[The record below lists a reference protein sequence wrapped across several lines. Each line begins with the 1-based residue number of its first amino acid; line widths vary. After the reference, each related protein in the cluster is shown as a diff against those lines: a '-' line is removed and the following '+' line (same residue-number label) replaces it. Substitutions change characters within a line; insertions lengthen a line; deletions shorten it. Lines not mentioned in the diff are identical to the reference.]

1 MIRRW
6 VAGIGLAL
14 ALLTC
19 ASAADYP
26 DHPIRL
32 IVPTSPGGVNDIVA
46 RLIQPGLTEALK
58 QPIVIENKPG
68 ANNMTGTNFVAKSP
82 PDGYTLVVVPASHSV
97 NPAVQAKMPFDTE
110 KDLTPIILIGKTP
123 MLFLTN
129 PQVPAKSLRELAVL
143 AKASPNKLS
152 FSTPGLAS
160 QANLVIAQWRS
171 IAGIQATDIPYR
183 GGAPA
188 MLATI
193 SGETQFTVVSSV
205 LAAPQVQ
212 AGKLRP
218 LAIGSLKRD
227 PHFPDVPTFD
237 EAGFPGL
244 EAITW
249 VGIFA
254 PAGTPP
260 AIVARLNGVID
271 RIIHQPDITEK
282 LDAQGIAVDGG
293 PPDALGRLVADEI
306 KRWTTV
312 ATQNRIKVD
321 R

>member
-1 MIRRW
+1 MIRGFL
-6 VAGIGLAL
+6 AGLGLTL

-19 ASAADYP
+19 ARAADYP

-110 KDLTPIILIGKTP
+110 KDLAPIILVGKTP
-123 MLFLTN
+123 MMFLTN
-129 PQVPAKSLRELAVL
+129 PQVPAKSLQDLASL

-171 IAGIQATDIPYR
+171 MAGIEATDIPYR

-193 SGETQFTVVSSV
+193 SGETQFTVMSSV

-212 AGKLRP
+212 SGKLRA

-227 PHFPDVPTFD
+227 PHFPDVPTFG

-244 EAITW
+244 EAVTW

-260 AIVARLNGVID
+260 DIVGRLNSEID
-271 RIIHQPDITEK
+271 RIIHTPDITAK

-293 PPDALGRLVADEI
+293 KPDMLGRLVNDEI
-306 KRWTTV
+306 KRWTAV
-312 ATQNRIKVD
+312 AAQNHIKVD

>member
-1 MIRRW
+1 MIRRL
-6 VAGIGLAL
+6 VAGIGLTL

-110 KDLTPIILIGKTP
+110 KDLAPIILIGKTP

-129 PQVPAKSLRELAVL
+129 PQVPAKSLQELAAL

-171 IAGIQATDIPYR
+171 MAGIQATDIPYR

-193 SGETQFTVVSSV
+193 SGETQFTVMSSV

-227 PHFPDVPTFD
+227 PHFPDVPTFS

-244 EAITW
+244 EAVTW

-260 AIVARLNGVID
+260 EIVARLNGAID
-271 RIIHQPDITEK
+271 RIIHEPDIMEK

>member
-1 MIRRW
+1 MIGRCL
-6 VAGIGLAL
+6 AGLGLAV
-14 ALLTC
+14 ALLT
-19 ASAADYP
+19 SVNAAGYP

-110 KDLTPIILIGKTP
+110 KDLAPVILIGKTP
-123 MLFLTN
+123 MMFLTN
-129 PQVPAKSLRELAVL
+129 PQVPAKSLRELAAL

-152 FSTPGLAS
+152 FATPGLAS

-171 IAGIQATDIPYR
+171 MAGIQATDIPYR

-193 SGETQFTVVSSV
+193 SGETQFTVMSSV

-227 PHFPDVPTFD
+227 PHFPDVPTFE

-244 EAITW
+244 EAVTW

-260 AIVARLNGVID
+260 EIVARLNGVID

-293 PPDALGRLVADEI
+293 PPEALGRLVSDEI
-306 KRWTTV
+306 KRWTAV
-312 ATQNRIKVD
+312 ATENHIKVD

>member
-1 MIRRW
+1 MIGRCL
-6 VAGIGLAL
+6 AGLGLAV
-14 ALLTC
+14 ALLT
-19 ASAADYP
+19 SVNAAGYP

-110 KDLTPIILIGKTP
+110 KDLAPVILIGKTP
-123 MLFLTN
+123 MMFLTN
-129 PQVPAKSLRELAVL
+129 PQVPAKSLRELAAL

-152 FSTPGLAS
+152 FATPGLAS

-171 IAGIQATDIPYR
+171 MAGIQATDIPYR

-193 SGETQFTVVSSV
+193 SGETQFTVMSSV

-227 PHFPDVPTFD
+227 PHFPDVPTFE

-244 EAITW
+244 EAVTW

-260 AIVARLNGVID
+260 EIVARLNGVID

-293 PPDALGRLVADEI
+293 PPEALGRLVADEI
-306 KRWTTV
+306 KRWTAV
-312 ATQNRIKVD
+312 ATENHIKVD